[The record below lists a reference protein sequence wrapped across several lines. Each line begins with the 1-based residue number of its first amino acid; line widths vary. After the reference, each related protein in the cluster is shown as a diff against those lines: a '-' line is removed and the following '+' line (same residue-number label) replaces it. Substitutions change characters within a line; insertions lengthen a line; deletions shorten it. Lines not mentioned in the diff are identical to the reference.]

1 MKSSNNNL
9 VIVDYGMGNIRSISS
24 ILEFLNMSYKI
35 SSSPEEIKNS
45 KQIILP
51 GVGSFRIGINNL
63 KKLKID
69 KAIIESLQSKKTKI
83 LGICLGFQLMFESST
98 EDGFSE
104 GLGIIEGKCERF
116 NIEETDK
123 GKIPHIGFNN
133 INVVNREGLF
143 RDFGEDLDFYFV
155 HSYRILAERKNGH
168 IATCGKNKKFL
179 AAYHLDNIY
188 GTQFHPEKSQT
199 NGILLMKNFLEN

>member
-1 MKSSNNNL
+1 MNNSNNNL
-9 VIVDYGMGNIRSISS
+9 VIIDYGMGNIRSICS
-24 ILEFLNMSYKI
+24 ILEFLNKSYSI
-35 SSSPEEIKNS
+35 SSSPEEIKKS

-69 KAIIESLQSKKTKI
+69 QAIIESIQYRKTKI

-104 GLGIIEGKCERF
+104 GLGIIKGKCERF
-116 NIEETDK
+116 NNEETDQ

-133 INVVNREGLF
+133 INVRSREGLF
-143 RDFGEDLDFYFV
+143 KDFGEDLDFYFV
-155 HSYRILAERKNGH
+155 HSYRIIAERKKSH
-168 IATCGKNKKFL
+168 VATCGKNKKFL
-179 AAYHLDNIY
+179 AAYHKDNIY

-199 NGILLMKNFLEN
+199 NGILLMKNFLET